1 MDADLGTDLR
11 AGLRA
16 GLWDNLA
23 MDTHSASPGLG
34 ARAFVALQHVLPQH
48 TISRIVHAATRSQT
62 PWFKD
67 LLIDAFM
74 RGFAPDLSDAVR
86 TDPRSYE
93 SFNAFFTRALQPGAR
108 PLPADPA
115 ALACPVDGTVSELG
129 DIDDDRLLQAKG
141 RHYTL
146 SALLAG
152 REDWVARFRGGRFA
166 TIYLAPYNYHRIHM
180 AWPGTLSD
188 AWFVPGRLFSVNRT
202 TADGVA
208 NLFARNERVNL
219 LFEHRNADAGVQGS
233 ALHHALLLIGALNVG
248 SMETV
253 WHGEVAPRRP
263 RRLERLPVV
272 PSAGGDAF
280 AAARGEEIARFNM
293 GSTVIL
299 LFPPGA
305 VEWRAGLASGTTVR
319 MGEVIG
325 RRLGGGATADAPAA

>member
-1 MDADLGTDLR
+1 MSR
-11 AGLRA
+11 A
-16 GLWDNLA
+16 
-23 MDTHSASPGLG
+23 
-34 ARAFVALQHVLPQH
+34 ARAFIALQHVLPQH
-48 TISRIVHAATRSQT
+48 GISRLVHAAARSQT
-62 PWFKD
+62 PWFKN
-67 LLIDAFM
+67 LLIDRFV
-74 RGFAPDLSDAVR
+74 RSFRPNLSDAVL
-86 TDPRSYE
+86 TDPLAYD

-108 PLPADPA
+108 PLPDDPQ
-115 ALACPVDGTVSELG
+115 ALACPVDGTISEIG
-129 DIDDDRLLQAKG
+129 RIEGDRLLQAKG

-146 SALLAG
+146 EALLADR
-152 REDWVARFRGGRFA
+152 REWVERFHDGSFA

-180 AWPGTLSD
+180 PWHGTLRET
-188 AWFVPGRLFSVNRT
+188 WYVPGKLFSVNRV

-208 NLFARNERVNL
+208 NLFARNERIVCF
-219 LFEHRNADAGVQGS
+219 FEDGRLQYG
-233 ALHHALLLIGALNVG
+233 LILVGALNVG

-263 RRLERLPVV
+263 RRLERLPVA
-272 PSAGGDAF
+272 PSAGADAF

>member
-1 MDADLGTDLR
+1 MDA
-11 AGLRA
+11 
-16 GLWDNLA
+16 
-23 MDTHSASPGLG
+23 HSASPSLG
-34 ARAFVALQHVLPQH
+34 ARAFVALQHILPQH
-48 TISRIVHAATRSQT
+48 GISRVVHAAARSET

-67 LLIDAFM
+67 LLIGAFM

-86 TDPRSYE
+86 TDPRAYE

-108 PLPADPA
+108 PLPTDPQ

-129 DIDDDRLLQAKG
+129 DIDGDRLLQAKG

-146 SALLAG
+146 DALLAG

-180 AWPGTLSD
+180 AVAGTLRD

-202 TADGVA
+202 TAEGVA
-208 NLFARNERVNL
+208 DLFARNERVNM
-219 LFEHRNADAGVQGS
+219 LFEDAT
-233 ALHHALLLIGALNVG
+233 LHHALLLIGALNVG

-263 RRLERLPVV
+263 RRLERLPVAPV
-272 PSAGGDAF
+272 AGGAAF
-280 AAARGEEIARFNM
+280 AAARGEEVARFNM

-299 LFPPGA
+299 LFPPGT

-319 MGEVIG
+319 MGEPIG
-325 RRLGGGATADAPAA
+325 RRIGAGTGAGAGAA

>member
-1 MDADLGTDLR
+1 M
-11 AGLRA
+11 
-16 GLWDNLA
+16 
-23 MDTHSASPGLG
+23 
-34 ARAFVALQHVLPQH
+34 
-48 TISRIVHAATRSQT
+48 HAAARSQT

-67 LLIDAFM
+67 LLIRAFM

-86 TDPRSYE
+86 TDPLAYE

-108 PLPADPA
+108 PLPADPT

-146 SALLAG
+146 GALLAG

-180 AWPGTLSD
+180 ALPGVLRD

-202 TADGVA
+202 TAEGVA
-208 NLFARNERVNL
+208 DLFARNERVNL
-219 LFEHRNADAGVQGS
+219 LFEYAG
-233 ALHHALLLIGALNVG
+233 LHHASLFIGALNVG
-248 SMETV
+248 SMDTV

-263 RRLERLPVV
+263 RRLARLPVV
-272 PSAGGDAF
+272 SSSGAAPF
-280 AAARGEEIARFNM
+280 AAARGEEIGRFNM

-305 VEWRAGLASGTTVR
+305 IEWRAGLASGQTVR
-319 MGEVIG
+319 MGEPIG
-325 RRLGGGATADAPAA
+325 RRLHAPAGSPPDAG

>member
-1 MDADLGTDLR
+1 MDA
-11 AGLRA
+11 
-16 GLWDNLA
+16 
-23 MDTHSASPGLG
+23 HSASPGLG
-34 ARAFVALQHVLPQH
+34 ARAFIALQHILPQH
-48 TISRIVHAATRSQT
+48 GISRLVHAAARSQT

-67 LLIDAFM
+67 LLIRAFM

-86 TDPRSYE
+86 TDPHDYE

-108 PLPADPA
+108 PLPTDPA
-115 ALACPVDGTVSELG
+115 LLACPVDGTVSELG

-146 SALLAG
+146 GALLAG

-180 AWPGTLSD
+180 ALPGVLRD

-219 LFEHRNADAGVQGS
+219 LFEDGGPQAAGPAPSPGL
-233 ALHHALLLIGALNVG
+233 AHALLLIGALNVG

-263 RRLERLPVV
+263 RRLERLPVTAT
-272 PSAGGDAF
+272 PGGTAF
-280 AAARGEEIARFNM
+280 AAGRGEEIARFNM

-305 VEWRAGLASGTTVR
+305 VEWRAGLASGHTVR
-319 MGEVIG
+319 MGEAIG
-325 RRLGGGATADAPAA
+325 RRLDTRTVTAADAG